1 MQVLLSAATPFE
13 IAPAIQWLEEHFKK
27 EEQTIFTKGE
37 LKVQVL
43 ITGVGMMS
51 TAWALG
57 RFLAAQKPG
66 FAINAGIA
74 GAIDRNLQLG
84 DVVQVVSEQ
93 MADLGVEESD
103 GSFSDLFALA
113 LIQPNEF
120 PFQQGTLENPYAT
133 QTSFLPNVSGITV
146 NKVHGSKPSI
156 DQLALDFPKAQ
167 VESMEGAS
175 FFYACLQA
183 QVPFVQ
189 IRSISNYVE
198 PRNRNAWRIPEALE
212 NLNQVLIQMLREF

>member
-27 EEQTIFTKGE
+27 EEQTLFTKGE
-37 LKVQVL
+37 LKVQVM

-57 RFLAAQKPG
+57 QFLAAQKPG
-66 FAINAGIA
+66 FAINAGVA

-120 PFQQGTLENPYAT
+120 PFQSGTLPNPYAT

-167 VESMEGAS
+167 VESMEGAA

-183 QVPFVQ
+183 HVPFVQ

-198 PRNRNAWRIPEALE
+198 PRNRNAWRIPEAIE
-212 NLNQVLIQMLREF
+212 NLNQVLIRILREF